1 MQLSVV
7 NVCDIVIA
15 VWLLLAV
22 LDGVIQGLILKL
34 GQIAA
39 VVAAY
44 VLANILAV
52 WFSGYAGITF
62 LLSYLVLSVVFRL
75 LVTILN
81 LVDRVP
87 VIGLLN
93 HLAGAVCGFL
103 AAFIL
108 IYLLAHLVF
117 GAVPQTALD
126 QIGLTREAV
135 EHSVL
140 LGAFVPERFG
150 G

>member
-1 MQLSVV
+1 MQLSAV

-22 LDGVIQGLILKL
+22 VNGVIQGLILKL
-34 GQIAA
+34 GQVAA

-52 WFSGYAGITF
+52 WMSGYVGITF
-62 LLSYLVLSVVFRL
+62 LVSYLVLSVLFRL
-75 LVTILN
+75 VVSVLN
-81 LVDRVP
+81 LVDRIP

-103 AAFIL
+103 ASFIL
-108 IYLLAHLVF
+108 IFLLVHLVF
-117 GAVPQTALD
+117 AALPQTALD
-126 QIGLTREAV
+126 QIGLTEIAV
-135 EHSVL
+135 NHSVL
-140 LGAFVPERFG
+140 LHAFVP
-150 G
+150 

>member
-1 MQLSVV
+1 MQLSAV

-22 LDGVIQGLILKL
+22 VNGVIQGLILKL

-39 VVAAY
+39 VIAAY

-52 WFSGYAGITF
+52 WMSGYVGITF
-62 LLSYLVLSVVFRL
+62 LVSYLVLSVLFRL
-75 LVTILN
+75 VVSVLN
-81 LVDRVP
+81 LVDRIP

-103 AAFIL
+103 AAF
-108 IYLLAHLVF
+108 LLVHLVF
-117 GAVPQTALD
+117 AAVPQTALD
-126 QIGLTREAV
+126 QIGLTETAV
-135 EHSVL
+135 NHSVL
-140 LGAFVPERFG
+140 LHAFVP
-150 G
+150 